1 MANVIDRKSLK
12 AATGGPYIGSSRSTT
27 HSGGP
32 NMPGD
37 FGGTTMGTRKAA
49 SSSLPPRRRP

>member
-32 NMPGD
+32 NMPGES
-37 FGGTTMGTRKAA
+37 GGTTLATRSA
-49 SSSLPPRRRP
+49 SPTPPRRRP